1 MAVLNI
7 ILMKRVLNETV
18 NSADPTVKSKCI
30 ASPQVAPVFEITHFP
45 SHNPSDLSKGVPRRD
60 KELRVM
66 ASSKVNFSKLTPEEQ
81 RERYINQKSEIKAL
95 KKKLKRYS
103 ADSGED
109 NTKPLAK
116 ALQQAH
122 DSAFELPGQKTLIE
136 NLCKAI
142 VAGKLV
148 PNSLGYNQICT
159 ILRDVL
165 NVPYSNEAYSLSLG
179 DKRLNISEVEYKT
192 YSKIPCTDSIL
203 LRMIGREKGEPENPL
218 TLLQLFSGP
227 TMLSRMEKTSA
238 EDAH

>member
-1 MAVLNI
+1 MVVFNI
-7 ILMKRVLNETV
+7 ILMKRMLNETV
-18 NSADPTVKSKCI
+18 NSVDPTVKSKCVT
-30 ASPQVAPVFEITHFP
+30 SPQVAPVFEITHFP
-45 SHNPSDLSKGVPRRD
+45 TRGPSELPKGIPRRD
-60 KELRVM
+60 KESRVM

-95 KKKLKRYS
+95 KRRLKRYS

-109 NTKPLAK
+109 NTKLPGR
-116 ALQQAH
+116 ALQQAR

-142 VAGKLV
+142 VAGKLL
-148 PNSLGYNQICT
+148 PNTLGYNQICT

-165 NVPYSNEAYSLSLG
+165 NVPYSNEACSLSLS
-179 DKRLNISEVEYKT
+179 DKRLNISEIEYKT

-203 LRMIGREKGEPENPL
+203 LKIIGREKKEAEDPF

-227 TMLSRMEKTSA
+227 TLLSRMEKTSA
-238 EDAH
+238 EDVN